1 MLISIDLDNTL
12 LDLNKEIPESTV
24 KYLNDLKNSG
34 NIIVINSG
42 RTIGS
47 SLKVTNQAF
56 FANYILGDTGSII
69 YDVEKKTIIEKS
81 GIDLKTGEEIFNIA
95 KDNCVNFSIFSL
107 EYGYYRYFNEEP
119 KYIENSCT
127 RFFDFDY
134 IINRNIDITH
144 ISFKPK
150 YQNMVS
156 NFVDLLNKEFD
167 CINSFA
173 MVDSGDT
180 EKWIEIINK
189 NSGKGKTLLRLA
201 KKLGIERKDIIS
213 FGDAINDLEAI
224 KESGIGVAMKNAIS
238 LLKEQADDI
247 TSYSN
252 NEAGV
257 EKYLRSLKNLLD

>member
-1 MLISIDLDNTL
+1 
-12 LDLNKEIPESTV
+12 
-24 KYLNDLKNSG
+24 
-34 NIIVINSG
+34 
-42 RTIGS
+42 
-47 SLKVTNQAF
+47 
-56 FANYILGDTGSII
+56 
-69 YDVEKKTIIEKS
+69 
-81 GIDLKTGEEIFNIA
+81 
-95 KDNCVNFSIFSL
+95 
-107 EYGYYRYFNEEP
+107 
-119 KYIENSCT
+119 
-127 RFFDFDY
+127 
-134 IINRNIDITH
+134 
-144 ISFKPK
+144 
-150 YQNMVS
+150 MVS

-224 KESGIGVAMKNAIS
+224 KESGIGVAMKNAIP

-257 EKYLRSLKNLLD
+257 EKYLRTLKNLLD